1 MQQSTSTTQQEAP
14 IFSARG
20 VDWPL
25 PTILSPQ
32 QYRKYRKES
41 YISGSNNFGIMNSGL
56 RIANITNNGN
66 DVSGN
71 VGDASV
77 VGLPTS
83 AVHGDSSNSNS
94 IAGGGSSTTGD
105 SSSNNAGSY
114 GGLTGLMGR
123 VLGASSTTN
132 GGVGLGSYDT
142 LSNDIEEIDLS
153 ISATRPVLPPRQ
165 HCVAVS
171 NGWFVG
177 AVECSYPLDMKNTMS
192 SSGFNTAA
200 GNTPQM
206 QQQHQYQSKQGLIT
220 LIPPLRLLSRWN
232 IRRGTTSIGSEGNLL
247 VPLPPPV
254 RPNVEYEMA
263 KNDIINN
270 IDTDP
275 NFGRIMH
282 TFVDPTG
289 CHVLLSALNGE
300 AYYIHSTSK
309 SITKLY
315 GFGPNSD
322 RSYSGYKPGVPFSE
336 SASGDGIAADDKAV
350 QTGLTPGSYV
360 TAVGWDG

>member
-1 MQQSTSTTQQEAP
+1 
-14 IFSARG
+14 
-20 VDWPL
+20 
-25 PTILSPQ
+25 
-32 QYRKYRKES
+32 
-41 YISGSNNFGIMNSGL
+41 MNSGL

-83 AVHGDSSNSNS
+83 AVHGNSSNS

-132 GGVGLGSYDT
+132 GGVGLGSNDT

-300 AYYIHSTSK
+300 AYYIHSSSK

-336 SASGDGIAADDKAV
+336 SAASGDGIAADDKAV

-360 TAVGWDG
+360 TAVGWDR